1 MAKLIDSLIKIL
13 RDKKDNLQKEDV
25 NFIRSQYHLLEPDD
39 FEEIGHIE
47 EIIRQIEM
55 IPKT

>member
-1 MAKLIDSLIKIL
+1 MAKLIDSLVKIL
-13 RDKKDNLQKEDV
+13 RDKKEKLKKEDV

-47 EIIRQIEM
+47 EIISQIENA
-55 IPKT
+55 PN